1 MKLLKTVSQ
10 GMDENCYITVNE
22 LTNEAMVI
30 DPGAED
36 YKIKELIDKNEL
48 KVKAILLTHCHYDH
62 IESLRAI
69 KDYTGADV
77 YICSGEQVIAE
88 SENANLSVY
97 LGGRP
102 LKAEY
107 DIVAEDNDRF
117 EIGGLNFK
125 VIKTPGHTPGGCC
138 FYFER
143 EGVLFSGDTLFFMS
157 RGRTDFPYGD
167 EKQLSESITKKLF
180 SLPEDVTV
188 FPGHGSKTTI
198 GMEKKIQAD
207 F

>member
-10 GMDENCYITVNE
+10 GMDENCYIMVNE

-125 VIKTPGHTPGGCC
+125 RLSLLTFKSKALLNVSAEDITSFK
-138 FYFER
+138 FEPIS
-143 EGVLFSGDTLFFMS
+143 VFPDFIVSLTLFKLSCIS
-157 RGRTDFPYGD
+157 RILLYEF
-167 EKQLSESITKKLF
+167 
-180 SLPEDVTV
+180 
-188 FPGHGSKTTI
+188 
-198 GMEKKIQAD
+198 
-207 F
+207 